1 MFISYRPAINI
12 YQAIGAVIGLAA
24 LGLQF
29 YLTVFISPETSQTS
43 INGVVKFFSYMT
55 ILTNILVV
63 LSYLIPLIGRNSM
76 LSLFFSNPTVLSG
89 ILVYIAMVGIA
100 YNFLLAHLWDP
111 QGTGLLADILLH
123 YVVPCVY
130 FIYWILFVEK
140 KLQKFINSAKWL
152 IYPLIYII
160 FVLILGAISDYYPYP
175 FLNITEL
182 GYASVFKN
190 VFFLMIGY
198 ILLGLLVVLVD
209 KFLSTFINWDVVEV
223 R

>member
-1 MFISYRPAINI
+1 MFISYGPAKNT

-29 YLTVFISPETSQTS
+29 YLIVFSSPETSQTS
-43 INGVVKFFSYMT
+43 NNGVLKFFSYMT

-63 LSYLIPLIGRNSM
+63 LSYVIPLIGRNSM
-76 LSLFFSNPTVLSG
+76 FSLFFSNPTVLSG

-111 QGTGLLADILLH
+111 KGTGLLADILLH

-140 KLQKFINSAKWL
+140 KMQKFINSFKWL

-175 FLNITEL
+175 FLNVTGL

-190 VFFLMIGY
+190 IFFLMIGY